1 MRLDLGPR
9 FTPLSVCRRLGPMLR
24 SNGQEEITDRNRH
37 DAGQARDG
45 SAAVLMGAAIA
56 GDAYAS
62 RDLYLVHS
70 AL

>member
-1 MRLDLGPR
+1 
-9 FTPLSVCRRLGPMLR
+9 MLR

-62 RDLYLVHS
+62 RDLYIVRF